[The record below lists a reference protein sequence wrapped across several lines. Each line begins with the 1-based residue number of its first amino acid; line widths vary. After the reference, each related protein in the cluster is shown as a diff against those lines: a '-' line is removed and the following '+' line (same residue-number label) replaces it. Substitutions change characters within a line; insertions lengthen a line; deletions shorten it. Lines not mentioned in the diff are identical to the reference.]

1 VERHRIADFKP
12 AIAVGPEAIGM
23 GEPSTVD
30 VASGASTAPRPGRD
44 RRDFYALTLG
54 CVGVVYGDIGTSPIY
69 ALRESLRHLHGGD
82 FNRTEVIGVV
92 SLLIWALIV
101 VVTLKY
107 VIFLMRADNKG
118 EGGTLSLLALVEGAM
133 GRRTGFVF
141 ALGAAGA
148 ALFFGDAIIT
158 PAISVLS
165 AVEGLE
171 VMTPAVSPWV
181 IPVTVIVLAVL
192 FTVQANGTGAVAVWF
207 GPITAVWFLVLA
219 GTGLAHLAD
228 DPGVLHAFDPRF
240 ALRFLAGAHGLA
252 LVVLG
257 SVFLAVTGAEAL
269 YADMGHFGR
278 RPIRVA
284 WLGFVFPALTLH
296 YLGQGAF
303 LLARPDAIE
312 NPLFLMTPSWALVP
326 MVLLATLA
334 TVIAS
339 QAVIS
344 GAYSLTRQAI
354 RLGLLPRFEVRHTSE
369 TQRDQIYM
377 PRINRML
384 FFGVVLLVV
393 TFRTSS
399 DLAAAY
405 GIAVTGSMIVT
416 SALAAFMLR
425 HVRHWPW
432 WGALAV
438 VLPLVAIEGVF
449 LVANLTKVVDGGW
462 LPIGLAIGLMVVM
475 WTWSRGSAI
484 VLERI
489 RRESVPLVDFVRMI
503 GRSHPFRPEGMA
515 VFLTLDPETAPTA
528 ALHNLKHNQVLHSR
542 NLVLNVRTA
551 RQPYVADEEKLKITV
566 LSDDFTLVIVTFGYA
581 ETPDIPLALTLL
593 RKEGI
598 KFDIMKTTFFVG
610 RRSFKTSTRSDMP
623 AWQDRLFV
631 RLAAEASDA
640 TDFYR
645 IPSGRVVE
653 LGQQIHV

>member
-1 VERHRIADFKP
+1 MR
-12 AIAVGPEAIGM
+12 
-23 GEPSTVD
+23 EPTTGD
-30 VASGASTAPRPGRD
+30 TAPKASADPSEPHEKSR
-44 RRDFYALTLG
+44 FFALTLG
-54 CVGVVYGDIGTSPIY
+54 SIGVVYGDIGTSPLY
-69 ALRESLRHLHGGD
+69 ALRESLRHLHGGGFD
-82 FNRTEVIGVV
+82 RDEVFGVV

-107 VIFLMRADNKG
+107 VIFLMRADNRG

-133 GRRTGFVF
+133 GRRTGYVF
-141 ALGAAGA
+141 ALAAAGA
-148 ALFFGDAIIT
+148 AMFFGDAIIT

-165 AVEGLE
+165 AIEGLE
-171 VMTPAVSPWV
+171 LATPAVTPWV
-181 IPVTVIVLAVL
+181 IPVTVLVLAVL
-192 FTVQANGTGAVAVWF
+192 FSVQASGTASVAAWF
-207 GPITAVWFLVLA
+207 GPITAVWFVVLA
-219 GTGLAHLAD
+219 VSGIVHLAD
-228 DPGVLHAFDPRF
+228 DPGVLHALDPRF
-240 ALRFLAGAHGLA
+240 ALRFLADARGLA

-278 RPIRVA
+278 RPIRFA
-284 WLGFVFPALTLH
+284 WLVFVFPALTVH

-303 LLARPDAIE
+303 LLANPQAID
-312 NPLFLMTPSWALVP
+312 NPLFLMMPAWALVP
-326 MVLLATLA
+326 MVVLATLA

-369 TQRDQIYM
+369 TQRGQIYM
-377 PRINRML
+377 PRVNRLL

-399 DLAAAY
+399 DLASAY
-405 GIAVTGSMIVT
+405 GIAVTGSMIAT
-416 SALAAFMLR
+416 SALAWFMLR
-425 HVRHWPW
+425 HVWHWPW
-432 WGALAV
+432 WGSTAL

-449 LVANLTKVVDGGW
+449 LVANLTKFVDGGW
-462 LPIGLAIGLMVVM
+462 LPIGLAATMMVVM
-475 WTWSRGSAI
+475 WTWSRGSGI
-484 VLERI
+484 VIDRI

-503 GRSHPFRPEGMA
+503 GRSHPFRPEGTA

-528 ALHNLKHNQVLHSR
+528 ALHNLKHNQVLHR
-542 NLVLNVRTA
+542 HNLVLNVRTS
-551 RQPYVADEEKLKITV
+551 RTPYVSDEERLQIRP
-566 LSDDFTLVIVTFGYA
+566 LSDDFTLVLVTFGYA

-593 RKEGI
+593 RKEGF
-598 KFDIMKTTFFVG
+598 KYDIMKTTFFVG
-610 RRSFKTSTRSDMP
+610 RRSFKTSTRSEMP
-623 AWQDRLFV
+623 GWQDRLFV
-631 RLAAEASDA
+631 RLAREASDA

>member
-1 VERHRIADFKP
+1 MR
-12 AIAVGPEAIGM
+12 
-23 GEPSTVD
+23 EPTTGD
-30 VASGASTAPRPGRD
+30 TAPNASAGPSEAHDKKR
-44 RRDFYALTLG
+44 FFALTLG
-54 CVGVVYGDIGTSPIY
+54 SIGVVYGDIGTSPLY
-69 ALRESLRHLHGGD
+69 ALRESLRHLHGGGFD
-82 FNRTEVIGVV
+82 RAEVFGVV

-118 EGGTLSLLALVEGAM
+118 EGGTLSLLALVEGAI
-133 GRRTGFVF
+133 GRTPFVF
-141 ALGAAGA
+141 ILAAAGA

-165 AVEGLE
+165 AIEGLE
-171 VMTPAVSPWV
+171 VVAPAVTPWV
-181 IPVTVIVLAVL
+181 LPVTLVVLAVL
-192 FTVQANGTGAVAVWF
+192 FAVQARGTGAVAAWF
-207 GPITAVWFLVLA
+207 GPITAVWFAILA
-219 GTGLAHLAD
+219 VSGFVHILD
-228 DPGVLHAFDPRF
+228 DPGIVFALDPRH
-240 ALRFLAGAHGLA
+240 AVRFLGEAGSIG

-278 RPIRVA
+278 LPIRVA
-284 WLGFVFPALTLH
+284 WLGFVFPALAVH

-303 LLARPDAIE
+303 LATHHDAID
-312 NPLFLMTPSWALVP
+312 NPFFLMMPTWTLIPVVI
-326 MVLLATLA
+326 MATLA

-369 TQRDQIYM
+369 TQRGQIYM
-377 PRINRML
+377 PRVNRML

-393 TFRTSS
+393 TFRSS
-399 DLAAAY
+399 SNLASAY
-405 GIAVTGSMIVT
+405 GISVTAT
-416 SALAAFMLR
+416 ML
-425 HVRHWPW
+425 VDSV
-432 WGALAV
+432 LAV
-438 VLPLVAIEGVF
+438 VMLRTAWRWPLWKALAIVLPFAVVESVF
-449 LVANLTKVVDGGW
+449 LAANSMKIVDGGW
-462 LPIGLAIGLMVVM
+462 VPVGLAGTLMVVM
-475 WTWSRGSAI
+475 WTWSRGSRI
-484 VLERI
+484 VLDRI
-489 RRESVPLVDFVRMI
+489 RRESVPLSDFLRMI
-503 GRSHPFRPEGMA
+503 GRSHPFRPEGTA

-528 ALHNLKHNQVLHSR
+528 ALHNLKHNRVLHR
-542 NLVLNVRTA
+542 HNLILNVRTA
-551 RQPYVADEEKLKITV
+551 RAPWVPDEERLEIRP
-566 LSDDFTLVIVTFGYA
+566 LNDDFTLVLVTFGYA

-631 RLAAEASDA
+631 RLAREASDA

>member
-1 VERHRIADFKP
+1 MVM
-12 AIAVGPEAIGM
+12 PEA
-23 GEPSTVD
+23 ETPLPSSTSPS
-30 VASGASTAPRPGRD
+30 APTAPS
-44 RRDFYALTLG
+44 RRGAFFGLTLG
-54 CVGVVYGDIGTSPIY
+54 SIGVVYGDIGTSPLY
-69 ALRESLRHLHGGD
+69 ALRESLRHLHGGGFARD
-82 FNRTEVIGVV
+82 EVLGVV

-101 VVTLKY
+101 VVTFKY
-107 VIFLMRADNKG
+107 VLFLLRADNRG

-141 ALGAAGA
+141 ALAAAGA

-171 VMTPAVSPWV
+171 EVTPAVGPWV
-181 IPVTVIVLAVL
+181 VPVAIVVLAAL
-192 FTVQANGTGAVAVWF
+192 FAVQAGGTGAVATWF

-219 GTGLAHLAD
+219 ASGVVHILD
-228 DPGVLHAFDPRF
+228 DPAILLAVDPRH
-240 ALRFLAGAHGLA
+240 AVRFLAAAHGLS

-278 RPIRVA
+278 KPIAVA

-303 LLARPDAIE
+303 LLARPEAIA
-312 NPLFLMTPSWALVP
+312 NPLFLMMPAWALVP
-326 MVLLATLA
+326 MVVLATLA

-369 TQRDQIYM
+369 TQRGQIYM

-384 FFGVVLLVV
+384 FIGVVLLVV

-399 DLAAAY
+399 GLASAY
-405 GIAVTGSMIVT
+405 GIAVTGAMIVT
-416 SALAAFMLR
+416 SALAFFMLR
-425 HVRHWPW
+425 DVWKW
-432 WGALAV
+432 SLAASLALV
-438 VLPLVAIEGVF
+438 TPLVGVEGVF
-449 LVANLTKVVDGGW
+449 LVANLTKFLDGGW
-462 LPIGLAIGLMVVM
+462 LPIGLAAMMMVVM
-475 WTWSRGSAI
+475 WTWSRGSRI

-489 RRESVPLVDFVRMI
+489 RRESVPIDDFVRI
-503 GRSHPFRPEGMA
+503 IARSHPFRPEGTA

-528 ALHNLKHNQVLHSR
+528 ALHNLKHNQVLHR
-542 NLVLNVRTA
+542 HNLILNVRTA
-551 RQPYVADEEKLKITV
+551 RQPYVSDERRLEILW
-566 LSDDFTLVIVTFGYA
+566 LSEDFTLVLVNFGYV

-593 RKEGI
+593 RREGF
-598 KFDIMKTTFFVG
+598 KYDIMRTTFFVG
-610 RRSFKTSTRSDMP
+610 RRSFKPSERSEMP

-631 RLAAEASDA
+631 RLAREASDA

>member
-1 VERHRIADFKP
+1 MR
-12 AIAVGPEAIGM
+12 
-23 GEPSTVD
+23 EPTTGD
-30 VASGASTAPRPGRD
+30 TAPQASADPSAPQEQSR
-44 RRDFYALTLG
+44 FFALTLG
-54 CVGVVYGDIGTSPIY
+54 SIGVVYGDIGTSPLY
-69 ALRESLRHLHGGD
+69 ALRESLRHLHGGGFD
-82 FNRTEVIGVV
+82 RPEVLGVV

-107 VIFLMRADNKG
+107 VLFLLRADNRG

-133 GRRTGFVF
+133 GRRTPFVF
-141 ALGAAGA
+141 ALAAAGA
-148 ALFFGDAIIT
+148 AMFFGDAIIT

-171 VMTPAVSPWV
+171 VATPAVTPWV
-181 IPVTVIVLAVL
+181 IPVTVLVLAVL
-192 FTVQANGTGAVAVWF
+192 FSVQASGTASVAAWF
-207 GPITAVWFLVLA
+207 GPITAVWFVVLA
-219 GTGLAHLAD
+219 VSGIVHLAD
-228 DPGVLHAFDPRF
+228 DPGVLHALDPRF
-240 ALRFLAGAHGLA
+240 ALRFLADARGLA
-252 LVVLG
+252 LIVLG

-278 RPIRVA
+278 RPIRFA
-284 WLGFVFPALTLH
+284 WLVVVFPALTVH

-303 LLARPDAIE
+303 LLANPQAID
-312 NPLFLMTPSWALVP
+312 NPLFLMMPAWALVP
-326 MVLLATLA
+326 MVVLATLA

-369 TQRDQIYM
+369 TQRGQIYM

-399 DLAAAY
+399 DLASAY
-405 GIAVTGSMIVT
+405 GIAVTGSMIAT
-416 SALAAFMLR
+416 SALAFFMLR
-425 HVRHWPW
+425 HVWNWPW
-432 WGALAV
+432 LGSLAL
-438 VLPLVAIEGVF
+438 VLPFIAIEAVF
-449 LVANLTKVVDGGW
+449 LVANLTKFVDGGW
-462 LPIGLAIGLMVVM
+462 LPIGLAATMMVVM

-484 VLERI
+484 VIDRI
-489 RRESVPLVDFVRMI
+489 RRESVPLTDFVRMI
-503 GRSHPFRPEGMA
+503 GRSHPFRPEGTA

-528 ALHNLKHNQVLHSR
+528 ALHNLKHNQVLHR
-542 NLVLNVRTA
+542 HNLVLNVRTA
-551 RQPYVADEEKLKITV
+551 RTPYVSDEERLQIRP
-566 LSDDFTLVIVTFGYA
+566 LSDDFTLVLVTFGYA
-581 ETPDIPLALTLL
+581 ETPDIPLALMLL
-593 RKEGI
+593 RKEG
-598 KFDIMKTTFFVG
+598 FRYDIMKTTFFVG

-631 RLAAEASDA
+631 RLAREASDA